1 MQNLII
7 ACWHKD
13 PAKRPKFDTIVMQ
26 FQTDKSLEISND
38 LDDED
43 EEQIATRM
51 ANLKLGGRAED

>member
-1 MQNLII
+1 
-7 ACWHKD
+7 
-13 PAKRPKFDTIVMQ
+13 MQ